1 MSLQEVNDFWQEGN
15 LDEALVSVENI
26 DEDVRIEGNII
37 KSNILRSKGKYKM
50 ALKLAE
56 DALQESR
63 AKQNKL
69 LELEALLSKTYLL
82 MRPDKIEV
90 TTSSIEDIEEL
101 FEELKDLEE
110 EKFKELLST
119 LLIIKGSTAN
129 DIGNFT
135 DSLDFYNQ

>member
-1 MSLQEVNDFWQEGN
+1 
-15 LDEALVSVENI
+15 
-26 DEDVRIEGNII
+26 
-37 KSNILRSKGKYKM
+37 M